1 MFNFYDHEQIGLSK
15 ETICGEDLVTV
26 ILSNSDALNI
36 TEVSVKNCNT
46 ILNNQLK
53 EWEHEYNFYLDTLCS
68 FN

>member
-53 EWEHEYNFYLDTLCS
+53 KLLYLTSLYL
-68 FN
+68 